1 MSPLQ
6 FQTSTNKATL
16 TLSRGNYHLEGGG
29 TMLRLDY
36 SAIRLILEMVMLS
49 GGDVG
54 DDDVGDDGDN
64 YGGYTANFGKMP

>member
-16 TLSRGNYHLEGGG
+16 TLSSGNYHLESGG

-49 GGDVG
+49 DG

-64 YGGYTANFGKMP
+64 DGGYTANFGKMP

>member
-16 TLSRGNYHLEGGG
+16 TLRSGNHYLEGGG

-36 SAIRLILEMVMLS
+36 SAIRLMMEMVMPS
-49 GGDVG
+49 GGDGG
-54 DDDVGDDGDN
+54 DDEVGDDGDSD
-64 YGGYTANFGKMP
+64 GGYTANFGKMP

>member
-1 MSPLQ
+1 MSPLH

-16 TLSRGNYHLEGGG
+16 TLSSGNYYLEGGG

-49 GGDVG
+49 GGDGG
-54 DDDVGDDGDN
+54 DDDVSDDGDN
-64 YGGYTANFGKMP
+64 HGGYTANFGKMP

>member
-16 TLSRGNYHLEGGG
+16 TLSSGNYYLEGGG